1 MTEIKILN
9 EEEVKEL
16 LTMDMVI
23 DAVESAY
30 IQKNS
35 DKGNIW
41 DLVFYEYKHNV
52 FDLDIRSGNLD
63 DYNSYG
69 LKLISYNEE
78 NVEKGLPKVYA
89 TSLLFDSKT
98 GKPLALLNASPIT
111 FFRTGAAAGIG
122 AKYLARKDSK
132 NLLVVGCGNVALY
145 SIAATLMTI
154 PSIENIYIC
163 NPNNYDS
170 LINKLD
176 DLISYVKKL
185 LKDSNLEL
193 KANVYA
199 IDNLEHATRMSDI
212 IITATPSEKSLINKN
227 WVKVGTHFSCMGA
240 CMSGKQE
247 IDSEILRNAIVFADD
262 EKQCKKSGELQNA
275 SDILINGEI
284 GELILNKKLGRSN
297 DTDITVFDSTGLFL
311 QDLATATKV
320 LEKADGK
327 KLGLKIKI

>member
-176 DLISYVKKL
+176 DLIF
-185 LKDSNLEL
+185 
-193 KANVYA
+193 
-199 IDNLEHATRMSDI
+199 
-212 IITATPSEKSLINKN
+212 PP
-227 WVKVGTHFSCMGA
+227 
-240 CMSGKQE
+240 
-247 IDSEILRNAIVFADD
+247 
-262 EKQCKKSGELQNA
+262 
-275 SDILINGEI
+275 
-284 GELILNKKLGRSN
+284 
-297 DTDITVFDSTGLFL
+297 
-311 QDLATATKV
+311 
-320 LEKADGK
+320 
-327 KLGLKIKI
+327 